1 MQLPLSCPVC
11 GDKKLTEIKASHS
24 ITDGTLAYRCSKHHL
39 FFVRKEDL
47 ENEKAT
53 AEKRSRFPAQW

>member
-1 MQLPLSCPVC
+1 MQLPRSCPIC

-24 ITDGTLAYRCSKHHL
+24 IKDGTLAYRCSNHHL

-53 AEKRSRFPAQW
+53 SQKRARFPALW